1 MRFKTL
7 QTSYKL
13 TVTGADDTSL
23 LYISR
28 VFLLLFSLYLKS
40 IHTVLP
46 VLATLSA
53 DCTSKFGHN
62 LGSSPPSS
70 SLVTTNLLQYGG
82 NCTCIDEGR
91 WRNRRI
97 YLLHVYLHRESRLR
111 LMARMKM
118 AACMRICIACIRI
131 RMMRL
136 MSDSAYAYAYRSLY
150 IYGPSTLE
158 KSAKSIKKS
167 PNHPK

>member
-1 MRFKTL
+1 LSNGACAVVVNERESWNLICSSGTKHFSSFVESLNLSCIMRFKTL

-70 SLVTTNLLQYGG
+70 SLVTTNLLQYRG

-91 WRNRRI
+91 EDSGEI
-97 YLLHVYLHRESRLR
+97 AGYIS
-111 LMARMKM
+111 
-118 AACMRICIACIRI
+118 CMCTCIV
-131 RMMRL
+131 
-136 MSDSAYAYAYRSLY
+136 SL
-150 IYGPSTLE
+150 S
-158 KSAKSIKKS
+158 SV
-167 PNHPK
+167 